1 VTVGSDPAKYDG
13 LEPKNTK
20 AHVNE
25 GLMDSLRGTSFV
37 IGCARRWAHL
47 LSVVTRTGW
56 SCRGTLERSEGQ
68 AGVAACGGR
77 CRARADGPCVWVELG
92 LTLLIIEHDIPLIMG
107 ISDRIVAM
115 ADGQVIATG
124 TPGEVRTNPRVVEAD
139 LGGSIA
145 DIERSGGAS
154 ATRELVR
161 GVAAR

>member
-1 VTVGSDPAKYDG
+1 
-13 LEPKNTK
+13 
-20 AHVNE
+20 
-25 GLMDSLRGTSFV
+25 M
-37 IGCARRWAHL
+37 
-47 LSVVTRTGW
+47 
-56 SCRGTLERSEGQ
+56 
-68 AGVAACGGR
+68 
-77 CRARADGPCVWVELG
+77 WVELG